1 MVAVRELQKHYD
13 GVVAVDDLSLEIH
26 AGEVFGLLGPNGA
39 GKTTTVECLEGL
51 REPDSG
57 DIEILGLRPGSRD
70 LKERVGVQLQETGL
84 PSNLTVRETLYLF
97 STFFSR
103 TQPVDYLMKLVGLE
117 DKRNSRYETLSGGQ
131 RQRLNLALAVIN
143 DPDVIFL
150 DEPTTGLDPQA
161 RRGVWDIVRDLS
173 GRGRTILLTTHYME
187 EAQQLCGRV
196 AILDHGRL
204 VVEGRPSDLLGQHFE
219 ESTVQ
224 FSAPGSSAVSLEDL
238 PGVISLTNM
247 EGVVSLSTTSVPETV
262 AGLMALASSEGFPL
276 DSFTVRSPTL
286 EDLFIKLTG
295 KIIRD

>member
-117 DKRNSRYETLSGGQ
+117 EKRNSRSETLSGGQ

-187 EAQQLCGRV
+187 EAQQLCDRV

-204 VVEGRPSDLLGQHFE
+204 VVEGRPSDLLGHHFE

-238 PGVISLTNM
+238 PGVVNLTYM

-262 AGLMALASSEGFPL
+262 AGLMAMARSEGFPL

-295 KIIRD
+295 KAIRN

>member
-117 DKRNSRYETLSGGQ
+117 EKRNSRSETLSGGQ

-295 KIIRD
+295 KVIRD